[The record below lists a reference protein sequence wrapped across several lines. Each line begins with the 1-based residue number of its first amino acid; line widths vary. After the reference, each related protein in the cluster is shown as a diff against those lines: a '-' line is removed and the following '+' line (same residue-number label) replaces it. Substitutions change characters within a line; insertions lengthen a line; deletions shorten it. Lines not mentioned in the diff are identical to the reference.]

1 MSGAMGRFIFAT
13 AVGVW
18 LGTVVSFSFVML
30 PTIHAVLSGRAT
42 ALLDQ
47 LFPRYYMVGLLCGLT
62 ALAAVSLA
70 PTTPLLPFSER
81 LRLAFPVAFALLCTL
96 VGQQV
101 LLPRLQ
107 RNRGEANETT
117 FARLHQVSAA
127 LNSTVLAMLV
137 LAVAAVA
144 TR

>member
-1 MSGAMGRFIFAT
+1 
-13 AVGVW
+13 
-18 LGTVVSFSFVML
+18 
-30 PTIHAVLSGRAT
+30 
-42 ALLDQ
+42 
-47 LFPRYYMVGLLCGLT
+47 MVGLLCGLT

-81 LRLAFPVAFALLCTL
+81 IRLAFPVAVSLLCTL

-107 RNRGEANETT
+107 RNRGEANEAS

>member
-1 MSGAMGRFIFAT
+1 MGRFIFAT

-30 PTIHAVLSGRAT
+30 PTIHTVLSGRASM
-42 ALLDQ
+42 LLDE
-47 LFPRYYMVGLLCGLT
+47 LFPRYYTIGVLCGLT

-81 LRLAFPVAFALLCTL
+81 LRLAFPVVIGLLCTL
-96 VGQQV
+96 VGQRV

-107 RNRGEANETT
+107 SNRGGANEAT
-117 FARLHQVSAA
+117 FARLHQVSAM
-127 LNSTVLAMLV
+127 LNSTTLAMLV

>member
-1 MSGAMGRFIFAT
+1 MGRFIFAT
-13 AVGVW
+13 AIGVW

-30 PTIHAVLSGRAT
+30 PTIHGVLEGRAS

-47 LFPRYYMVGLLCGLT
+47 LFPRYYIIGLLCGLT

-70 PTTPLLPFSER
+70 PTTPLFSFSER
-81 LRLAFPVAFALLCTL
+81 LRLAFPVVISLLCSL
-96 VGQQV
+96 AGQYV

-107 RNRGEANETT
+107 RERRSANDAS
-117 FARLHQVSAA
+117 FARWHQVSAA
-127 LNSTVLAMLV
+127 LNSTTLAMLV

>member
-1 MSGAMGRFIFAT
+1 MGRFVFAT

-30 PTIHAVLSGRAT
+30 PTIHAVLEGRAS

-47 LFPRYYMVGLLCGLT
+47 LFPRYYIIGLLCGLT

-70 PTTPLLPFSER
+70 PSSPLLSFSER
-81 LRLAFPVAFALLCTL
+81 VRLAFPVAVGLLCTL
-96 VGQQV
+96 IGQQV

-107 RNRGEANETT
+107 RERGGANQAS

-127 LNSTVLAMLV
+127 LNSTTLAMLV

>member
-1 MSGAMGRFIFAT
+1 MGRFVFAT

-30 PTIHAVLSGRAT
+30 PTIHNVLSERAST
-42 ALLDQ
+42 LLDQ
-47 LFPRYYMVGLLCGLT
+47 LFPRYYMIGLLCGLT

-70 PTTPLLPFSER
+70 PVTPLLPLSER
-81 LRLAFPVAFALLCTL
+81 VRLAFPVAVSLLCTL
-96 VGQQV
+96 VGHQV

-107 RNRGEANETT
+107 RQRGGSNEAA
-117 FARLHQVSAA
+117 FARLHQFSAA
-127 LNSTVLAMLV
+127 LNSTTLAFLV

>member
-1 MSGAMGRFIFAT
+1 MGRFIFAT

-30 PTIHAVLSGRAT
+30 PTIHSVLSGRASM
-42 ALLDQ
+42 LLDQ

-81 LRLAFPVAFALLCTL
+81 VRLAFPVAVSLLCTL
-96 VGQQV
+96 IGQQV

-107 RNRGEANETT
+107 AQRGGANEAA

-127 LNSTVLAMLV
+127 LNSTTLAMLV

>member
-1 MSGAMGRFIFAT
+1 MSRVMGRFIFAT

-30 PTIHAVLSGRAT
+30 PTIHAVMSGRAT

-47 LFPRYYMVGLLCGLT
+47 LFPRYYMIGLLCGLT

-81 LRLAFPVAFALLCTL
+81 IRLAFPVAVSLLCTL

-107 RNRGEANETT
+107 RNRGEANEAR

>member
-1 MSGAMGRFIFAT
+1 MGRFIFA
-13 AVGVW
+13 ASVGVW

-30 PTIHAVLSGRAT
+30 PTIHAVLDDRAT

-70 PTTPLLPFSER
+70 PTTPLLPFGER
-81 LRLAFPVAFALLCTL
+81 MRLAFPVAVGLLCTL

-107 RNRGEANETT
+107 RDRGGADQAS
-117 FARLHQVSAA
+117 FARWHQVSAA
-127 LNSTVLAMLV
+127 LNSTTLAMLV

>member
-1 MSGAMGRFIFAT
+1 MGRFIFAT

-30 PTIHAVLSGRAT
+30 PTIHAVLSGRAS

-47 LFPRYYMVGLLCGLT
+47 LFPRYYTIGVLCGLT
-62 ALAAVSLA
+62 ALGAVSLA
-70 PTTPLLPFSER
+70 PTTPLLPFGER
-81 LRLAFPVAFALLCTL
+81 VRLAAPVVVSLLCTL
-96 VGQQV
+96 LAQQL

-107 RNRGEANETT
+107 RDRGGANEKS

-127 LNSTVLAMLV
+127 LNSTTLAMLV
-137 LAVAAVA
+137 LAVAALA

>member
-1 MSGAMGRFIFAT
+1 MGRFIFAT

-30 PTIHAVLSGRAT
+30 PTIHGVLEGRAT
-42 ALLDQ
+42 ALLDE
-47 LFPRYYMVGLLCGLT
+47 LFPRYYVIGLLCGLT

-70 PTTPLLPFSER
+70 PTTPLLPFGER
-81 LRLAFPVAFALLCTL
+81 VRLAFPVAISLLCSL
-96 VGQQV
+96 VGHYV

-107 RNRGEANETT
+107 RDRSGVNDAS

-127 LNSTVLAMLV
+127 LNSTTLAMLV

>member
-1 MSGAMGRFIFAT
+1 
-13 AVGVW
+13 
-18 LGTVVSFSFVML
+18 
-30 PTIHAVLSGRAT
+30 VLSGRASL
-42 ALLDQ
+42 LLDE
-47 LFPRYYMVGLLCGLT
+47 LFPRYYTIGVLCGLT

-70 PTTPLLPFSER
+70 PTTPLLPLSER
-81 LRLAFPVAFALLCTL
+81 VRLAFPVVVGLLCTL
-96 VGQQV
+96 VGQRV

-107 RNRGEANETT
+107 SNRGGSNEAA

-127 LNSTVLAMLV
+127 LNSTTLAMLV

>member
-1 MSGAMGRFIFAT
+1 MGRFIFAT
-13 AVGVW
+13 AVGIW

-30 PTIHAVLSGRAT
+30 PAIHSALSGRAS
-42 ALLDQ
+42 ALLDL
-47 LFPRYYMVGLLCGLT
+47 LFPRYYWIGVFCGLT

-70 PTTPLLPFSER
+70 PTTPILPLSER
-81 LRLAFPVAFALLCTL
+81 VRLAFPVAVSLLCTL
-96 VGQQV
+96 IAQQV

-107 RNRGEANETT
+107 RDRGGADEAS

-127 LNSTVLAMLV
+127 LNSTTLAMLV

>member
-1 MSGAMGRFIFAT
+1 MGRFIFAT

-18 LGTVVSFSFVML
+18 LGTVVCFSFVML
-30 PTIHAVLSGRAT
+30 PTIHAVLSGRAS
-42 ALLDQ
+42 ALLDE
-47 LFPRYYMVGLLCGLT
+47 LFPRYYSIGVLCGLT

-70 PTTPLLPFSER
+70 PTTPLLPFGER
-81 LRLAFPVAFALLCTL
+81 VRLAFPVVVGLLCTL
-96 VGQQV
+96 VGQRV

-107 RNRGEANETT
+107 SNRGGANEAT

-127 LNSTVLAMLV
+127 LNSTTLAMLV

>member
-1 MSGAMGRFIFAT
+1 MGRFIFAT

-18 LGTVVSFSFVML
+18 LGTVVSFSYVML
-30 PTIHAVLSGRAT
+30 PTIHAVLSGRAS
-42 ALLDQ
+42 ALLDE
-47 LFPRYYMVGLLCGLT
+47 LFPRYYTIGVLCGLT

-70 PTTPLLPFSER
+70 PTTPLLPFGER
-81 LRLAFPVAFALLCTL
+81 VRLAAPVAVSLLCTVL
-96 VGQQV
+96 AQQV

-107 RNRGEANETT
+107 RDRGGADEKS

-127 LNSTVLAMLV
+127 LNSTTLAMLV
-137 LAVAAVA
+137 LAVAALA

>member
-1 MSGAMGRFIFAT
+1 MGRFIFTTSIA
-13 AVGVW
+13 VW

-30 PTIHAVLSGRAT
+30 PTIHSVLSGRAS
-42 ALLDQ
+42 ALLDE
-47 LFPRYYMVGLLCGLT
+47 LFPRYYWTGVLCGLI

-70 PTTPLLPFSER
+70 PTTPHLPLSER
-81 LRLAFPVAFALLCTL
+81 VRLAVPVAVSLLCTL
-96 VGQQV
+96 VGQRF

-107 RNRGEANETT
+107 SRRGESDQPG

-127 LNSTVLAMLV
+127 LNSTTLAMLV

>member
-1 MSGAMGRFIFAT
+1 
-13 AVGVW
+13 
-18 LGTVVSFSFVML
+18 VVSFSFVML

-47 LFPRYYMVGLLCGLT
+47 LFPRYYTVGLLCGLT

-70 PTTPLLPFSER
+70 PTTPLLPFTER
-81 LRLAFPVAFALLCTL
+81 LRLAVPVAVSLLCTL
-96 VGQQV
+96 IGQQI

-107 RNRGEANETT
+107 RNRGEANEAA
-117 FARLHQVSAA
+117 FVRLHQASAA

>member
-1 MSGAMGRFIFAT
+1 MGRFIFAT

-30 PTIHAVLSGRAT
+30 PTIHNVLSGRAST
-42 ALLDQ
+42 LLDQ
-47 LFPRYYMVGLLCGLT
+47 LFPRYYMIGLLCGLT

-70 PTTPLLPFSER
+70 PATPLLPFSER
-81 LRLAFPVAFALLCTL
+81 VRLAFPVAVSLICTL
-96 VGQQV
+96 VGHQV

-107 RNRGEANETT
+107 RGRGEGNEAA

-127 LNSTVLAMLV
+127 LNSTTLAFLV

>member
-1 MSGAMGRFIFAT
+1 MGRFVFAT

-30 PTIHAVLSGRAT
+30 PAIHAVLTERANT
-42 ALLDQ
+42 LLDA
-47 LFPRYYMVGLLCGLT
+47 LFPRYYTIGVLCGLT

-81 LRLAFPVAFALLCTL
+81 VRLASPVVVGLLCTL
-96 VGQQV
+96 VGQRV

-107 RNRGEANETT
+107 NSRGGSNEAA

-127 LNSTVLAMLV
+127 LNSTTLAVLV

>member
-1 MSGAMGRFIFAT
+1 MGRFIFTTCVAI
-13 AVGVW
+13 W

-30 PTIHAVLSGRAT
+30 PTIHNVLSGRAST
-42 ALLDQ
+42 LLDE
-47 LFPRYYMVGLLCGLT
+47 LFPRYYWIGVLCGLI

-70 PTTPLLPFSER
+70 PAAPHLPLSER
-81 LRLAFPVAFALLCTL
+81 VRLAAPVAVSLLCTL

-107 RNRGEANETT
+107 RNRGQADQPA
-117 FARLHQVSAA
+117 FARLHQVSAM
-127 LNSTVLAMLV
+127 LNSTTLAMLV

>member
-1 MSGAMGRFIFAT
+1 MGRFIFST

-30 PTIHAVLSGRAT
+30 PTVHAVLSGRASL
-42 ALLDQ
+42 LLDQ
-47 LFPRYYMVGLLCGLT
+47 LFPRYYMTGLLCGLT

-70 PTTPLLPFSER
+70 PTTPLLPFGER
-81 LRLAFPVAFALLCTL
+81 IRLAAPVAVSLLCTL
-96 VGQQV
+96 VAQQV

-107 RNRGEANETT
+107 RDRGGVNEGSFT
-117 FARLHQVSAA
+117 RLHQVSAA
-127 LNSTVLAMLV
+127 LNSTTLAMLV
-137 LAVAAVA
+137 LAIAAVA

>member
-1 MSGAMGRFIFAT
+1 MGRFIFAT
-13 AVGVW
+13 SIGVW

-30 PTIHAVLSGRAT
+30 PVIHAVLSERAS
-42 ALLDQ
+42 ALLDH
-47 LFPRYYMVGLLCGLT
+47 LFPRYYTVGLLCGLT

-81 LRLAFPVAFALLCTL
+81 VRLAAPVAVSLLCTL

-107 RNRGEANETT
+107 RDRGGSNEAS

-127 LNSTVLAMLV
+127 LNSATLAMLV
-137 LAVAAVA
+137 LAVAAVT

>member
-1 MSGAMGRFIFAT
+1 MGRFIFTTCVA
-13 AVGVW
+13 VW

-30 PTIHAVLSGRAT
+30 PTIHAVMSGRAST
-42 ALLDQ
+42 LLDE
-47 LFPRYYMVGLLCGLT
+47 LFPRYYWIGVLCGLT

-70 PTTPLLPFSER
+70 PAAPQLPLSER
-81 LRLAFPVAFALLCTL
+81 VRLAAPVAVSLLCNL

-101 LLPRLQ
+101 LLPRL
-107 RNRGEANETT
+107 RARRGESDQPA
-117 FARLHQVSAA
+117 FARLHQMSAM
-127 LNSTVLAMLV
+127 LNSTTLAMLV

>member
-1 MSGAMGRFIFAT
+1 MI
-13 AVGVW
+13 
-18 LGTVVSFSFVML
+18 
-30 PTIHAVLSGRAT
+30 
-42 ALLDQ
+42 
-47 LFPRYYMVGLLCGLT
+47 GLLCGLT

-81 LRLAFPVAFALLCTL
+81 VRLAFPVAVSLVCTL
-96 VGQQV
+96 VGHHF

-107 RNRGEANETT
+107 RQRGESNEAA

-127 LNSTVLAMLV
+127 LNSTTLAFLV

>member
-1 MSGAMGRFIFAT
+1 MGRFIFST

-30 PTIHAVLSGRAT
+30 PTVHAVLSGRAS

-47 LFPRYYMVGLLCGLT
+47 LFPRYYMIGLLCGLT

-70 PTTPLLPFSER
+70 PATPLLTFGER
-81 LRLAFPVAFALLCTL
+81 VRLAAPVAVSLLCTL
-96 VGQQV
+96 FAQHI

-107 RNRGEANETT
+107 RDRGGANEAS

-127 LNSTVLAMLV
+127 LNSTTLAMLV
-137 LAVAAVA
+137 LATAAVA

>member
-1 MSGAMGRFIFAT
+1 MGRFIFAT

-30 PTIHAVLSGRAT
+30 PTIHGVLEGRAT
-42 ALLDQ
+42 SLLDQ
-47 LFPRYYMVGLLCGLT
+47 LFPRYYLIGLLCGLT

-70 PTTPLLPFSER
+70 PTTPLLPFGER
-81 LRLAFPVAFALLCTL
+81 LRLAFPVSISLVCTV
-96 VGQQV
+96 VGHYV

-107 RNRGEANETT
+107 RDRSGANDAS
-117 FARLHQVSAA
+117 FARLHQMSAA
-127 LNSTVLAMLV
+127 LNSTTLAMLV

>member
-1 MSGAMGRFIFAT
+1 MGRFIFAT

-30 PTIHAVLSGRAT
+30 PTIHAVMSGRAT

-81 LRLAFPVAFALLCTL
+81 LRLAFPVAVSLLCTL
-96 VGQQV
+96 IGQQV

-107 RNRGEANETT
+107 RNRGEANEAT

>member
-1 MSGAMGRFIFAT
+1 MGRFIFAT

-30 PTIHAVLSGRAT
+30 PTIHAVLSGHAT

-47 LFPRYYMVGLLCGLT
+47 LFPRYYMIGLLCGLT

-70 PTTPLLPFSER
+70 PATPLLPFGER
-81 LRLAFPVAFALLCTL
+81 MRLAFPVAVSLLCTL

-107 RNRGEANETT
+107 RNRAAADDAG
-117 FARLHQVSAA
+117 FARLHQISAA
-127 LNSTVLAMLV
+127 LNSTTLAMLV